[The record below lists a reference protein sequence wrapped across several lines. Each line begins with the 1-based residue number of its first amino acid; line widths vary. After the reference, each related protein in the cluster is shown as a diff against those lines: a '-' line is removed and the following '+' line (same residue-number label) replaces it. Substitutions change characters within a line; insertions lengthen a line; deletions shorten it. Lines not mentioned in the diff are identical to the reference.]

1 MRPVFAEFAQQR
13 EEMLRPFRGVSPQAD
28 PSAYVNERAYVIGDV
43 VIGAESSVWP
53 GAVIRGDRQRIT
65 IGRRTNIQ
73 DNSVLHTNRRYPLT
87 IGDEV
92 MVGHC
97 VVIHCS
103 RVGNHV
109 LVGNNATLLD
119 EVEIDDFCIIAA
131 GAVVPPGTKVP
142 RGSFVVGVPGQ
153 VRGPLTE
160 PQWARLQK
168 QGEGYVQLARE
179 YREAGL

>member
-1 MRPVFAEFAQQR
+1 
-13 EEMLRPFRGVSPQAD
+13 MLRAFKGLVPRVHA
-28 PSAYVNERAYVIGDV
+28 SAYVNELAYVVGDV
-43 VIGAESSVWP
+43 GIGAFSSVWP
-53 GAVIRGDRQRIT
+53 GVVIRADRQRIS
-65 IGRRTNIQ
+65 IGQRTNIQ
-73 DNSVLHTNRRYPLT
+73 DNSVIHTNRGYPLT

-92 MVGHC
+92 MIGHG
-97 VVIHCS
+97 VIVHCT

-109 LVGNNATLLD
+109 LIGNNATLLD
-119 EVEIDDFCIIAA
+119 EVEVDEFCIIAA
-131 GAVVPPGTKVP
+131 GAVVPPRMKVP

-160 PQWARLQK
+160 PQWARLLH

>member
-1 MRPVFAEFAQQR
+1 
-13 EEMLRPFRGVSPQAD
+13 MLRPFRGLAPRVHD
-28 PSAYVNERAYVIGDV
+28 SAYVNELAYVVGDV
-43 VIGAESSVWP
+43 EIGAHSSVWP
-53 GAVIRGDRQRIT
+53 GVVIRADRQQVS
-65 IGRRTNIQ
+65 IGQRTNIQ
-73 DNSVLHTNRRYPLT
+73 DNSVIHTNRGHPLT

-92 MVGHC
+92 MIGHG
-97 VVIHCS
+97 VIVHCT

-109 LVGNNATLLD
+109 LIGNNATLLD
-119 EVEIDDFCIIAA
+119 EVEVDDFCIIAA
-131 GAVVPPGTKVP
+131 GAVVPPRMKVP

-160 PQWARLQK
+160 PQWARLLH